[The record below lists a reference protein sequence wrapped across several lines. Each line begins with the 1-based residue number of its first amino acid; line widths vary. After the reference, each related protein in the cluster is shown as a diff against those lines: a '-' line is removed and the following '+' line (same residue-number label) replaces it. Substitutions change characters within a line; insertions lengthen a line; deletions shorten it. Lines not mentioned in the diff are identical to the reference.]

1 MYRESE
7 LMGKEVISCDGEI
20 VGRVIEFTVIDD
32 VPCMVVGDKKPLVTL
47 DRVKSSDST
56 VAIPYF
62 EIEAVHDKIILSKTI
77 GDIVKGN

>member
-7 LMGKEVISCDGEI
+7 LLGKEVISSDGEI
-20 VGRVIEFTVIDD
+20 VGKVIEFTVIDD
-32 VPCMVVGDKKPLVTL
+32 VPCMVVGDKRPLVTK

-62 EIEAVHDKIILSKTI
+62 EIEAVHDKIILSKTTDEI
-77 GDIVKGN
+77 LKGS